1 MTNIRDN
8 EILTQVG
15 RGTPMGELMRQF
27 WVPAAMSSELKA
39 DGDPLRLV
47 LLGEKLIAF
56 RDSTGRV
63 GIMDHRCPHRGA
75 SFFFGRNEENGIRCV
90 YHGWKFDVQGNCVDQ
105 ANLPP
110 ELDFKYKVKAR
121 AYKVAELNGVVYV
134 YMGERQEASPALPP
148 VESTL
153 VPQEQLSIRF
163 TQREANWLQGLEGEL
178 DTSHVGIM
186 HFGKIDRGA
195 FQQDAQQQFVVANR
209 APDYKIQET
218 DYGYI
223 YAAHRPAHE
232 GQTYWRFGQFLF
244 PFWTMPPI
252 NSLQTN
258 VLTRAYVPM
267 DDTHTMIVELIKQ
280 GAYLQNRPV
289 RDGEIPGASRNYPY
303 LPNTTDWYGRWR
315 LSLNATNDYGIDREI
330 QRTKSY
336 TGIEGVQMQ
345 DQAIQESMGEILDR
359 TIEHL
364 APSDIMITQVRR
376 LLIRSAL
383 AYEKDKTLPPSVD
396 HPEYYDRVRG
406 GHFVADEGTP
416 WLDAYRDILSHSPWE
431 GVGANKAE
439 S

>member
-1 MTNIRDN
+1 
-8 EILTQVG
+8 
-15 RGTPMGELMRQF
+15 
-27 WVPAAMSSELKA
+27 MSSELKA
-39 DGDPLRLV
+39 DGDPMRLV
-47 LLGEKLIAF
+47 LLGEKLVAF
-56 RDSTGRV
+56 RDSSGRV
-63 GIMDHRCPHRGA
+63 GVMDHRCPHRGA

-110 ELDFKYKVKAR
+110 DLDFKHKVKAR
-121 AYKVAELNGVVYV
+121 VYKVAELNGVVYV
-134 YMGERQEASPALPP
+134 YMGERQEAPPALPP

-153 VPQEQLSIRF
+153 VPREQLSIRF

-186 HFGKIDRGA
+186 HFGKIDRSA

-223 YAAHRPAHE
+223 YAAHRPALE
-232 GQTYWRFGQFLF
+232 GQTYWRFGHFLF

-289 RDGEIPGASRNYPY
+289 RDGEISGASRNYPY

-383 AYEKDKTLPPSVD
+383 AYEKDKTLPPGVE
-396 HPEYYDRVRG
+396 HPEYYERVRG

-416 WLDAYRDILSHSPWE
+416 WLDAYRDILSNSPWE
-431 GVGANKAE
+431 GVGANQAV